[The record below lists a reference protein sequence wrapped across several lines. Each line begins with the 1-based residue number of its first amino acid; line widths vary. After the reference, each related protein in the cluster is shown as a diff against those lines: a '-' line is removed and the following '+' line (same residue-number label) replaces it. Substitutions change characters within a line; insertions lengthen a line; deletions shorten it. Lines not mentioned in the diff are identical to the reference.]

1 MTCLRRKIWVLL
13 TFFIAEAIV
22 VEFFF
27 FKSIFSVS
35 WSEERF
41 SGGHRYSRVSS
52 VVVIDSVRFL
62 ERGETQW

>member
-22 VEFFF
+22 VEFFL
-27 FKSIFSVS
+27 KSICSVS

-41 SGGHRYSRVSS
+41 SGGYRYSRVSS

-62 ERGETQW
+62 EI